1 MELQGLQQKLERV
14 VQSKVQQEQQKNEE
28 IVANVASLPNTRN
41 TSPTLSLGKL
51 SLSESFSSSL
61 WPAVCV
67 RRSRDF
73 QIKFFF
79 NSFFFFKDDVFDLNQ
94 SGGRCTNMLEMQLLQ
109 TNLKS
114 RDGEVQQ
121 LQWELKR
128 REHERTLLNNE
139 ISELLTRLDNLEEKL
154 RNHDTLTVQFG
165 ELQQQ
170 YDTLCQLYG
179 EKVEETEELKLDLQ
193 DVKDMYK
200 SQIDELLK
208 QQRNKN

>member
-1 MELQGLQQKLERV
+1 MNCLQ
-14 VQSKVQQEQQKNEE
+14 
-28 IVANVASLPNTRN
+28 
-41 TSPTLSLGKL
+41 
-51 SLSESFSSSL
+51 
-61 WPAVCV
+61 
-67 RRSRDF
+67 
-73 QIKFFF
+73 
-79 NSFFFFKDDVFDLNQ
+79 DDVFDVNQ
-94 SGGRCTNMLEMQLLQ
+94 GSRCTNMLEIQLLQ
-109 TNLKS
+109 TNLKA

-128 REHERTLLNNE
+128 REHERTILNKE
-139 ISELLTRLDNLEEKL
+139 ISDLLARVESLEDKL
-154 RNHDTLTVQFG
+154 KNHETLTVQFQ

-208 QQRNKN
+208 QQKSKD